1 MLFWGFWAFRA
12 WEIESHLTVRKIGE
26 DRPRSG
32 RFFLGKSDKI
42 FIFENQF
49 SGNPCFLLFCVKNT
63 GIDLNLLPSDSRR
76 FSIYRLDC
84 YRTVIGFQF
93 TCYRT
98 VDEFQFTCHRTVDEF
113 QFTCRTV
120 NEFQFTCHRTV
131 DGFQFLPAIGRSTN
145 FNLLALSFNFGIG
158 RSTNFNLLAY

>member
-1 MLFWGFWAFRA
+1 MF
-12 WEIESHLTVRKIGE
+12 
-26 DRPRSG
+26 
-32 RFFLGKSDKI
+32 
-42 FIFENQF
+42 
-49 SGNPCFLLFCVKNT
+49 FLLFCVKNT

-98 VDEFQFTCHRTVDEF
+98 VDEFQFTC
-113 QFTCRTV
+113 RTV

-131 DGFQFLPAIGRSTN
+131 DEFQFTCHRTVNEFQFTCYRTVDKFQCTCSVSIYLLPDGRRN
-145 FNLLALSFNFGIG
+145 FNLPEHTMLTSQINE
-158 RSTNFNLLAY
+158 